1 MKKIFYL
8 IFILVSFNISAQSNI
23 IKVLDSVT
31 LSPVPF
37 ATVYFSNNKGIIAN
51 ENGHFEL
58 IKKELKNDDSLF
70 ISSMGY
76 KKVSFAINQF
86 NDSLIFLSPKTIE
99 LKNVLLTNRNLS
111 SSEIIEKARNA
122 ISKNYQTQLS
132 ENKIFY
138 KSEFLG
144 VTEKFN
150 LNKFKSTIEEINSFL
165 IDSLLNNLPKENK
178 GITEI
183 LCYYYGNQEE
193 DNQKINLIKSRETYN
208 QEDELIKSLNSRL
221 EESLKENLKSN
232 SYFKVRSGL
241 LPFSGDLDFEGLW
254 DEKDSTSQEA
264 LKKAKESELKR
275 KQNFANSRKSRITN
289 IYNKLFY
296 NEKTD
301 LDFILKS
308 NKYKFSNPELTYLGN
323 QLVYIILCE
332 PKGSR
337 DFKGTLY
344 INSEDFAI
352 VRVDYENVKP
362 LFKLKLLGIS
372 QNNYLEKGRMV
383 FSKLDNKNYSLSYF
397 QSSYGRKFGIDR
409 PFKIIEK
416 NKYVKGRRKQNQ
428 ISFKLDLKFNSVNRE
443 ELRVFENK
451 VMDER
456 SFNIIKEENKVLPEF
471 LEEFNTNFW
480 EEFD

>member
-86 NDSLIFLSPKTIE
+86 NDSLIFLSPKAIE

-165 IDSLLNNLPKENK
+165 ID
-178 GITEI
+178 I
-183 LCYYYGNQEE
+183 L
-193 DNQKINLIKSRETYN
+193 I
-208 QEDELIKSLNSRL
+208 
-221 EESLKENLKSN
+221 
-232 SYFKVRSGL
+232 
-241 LPFSGDLDFEGLW
+241 
-254 DEKDSTSQEA
+254 
-264 LKKAKESELKR
+264 
-275 KQNFANSRKSRITN
+275 
-289 IYNKLFY
+289 
-296 NEKTD
+296 
-301 LDFILKS
+301 
-308 NKYKFSNPELTYLGN
+308 
-323 QLVYIILCE
+323 
-332 PKGSR
+332 
-337 DFKGTLY
+337 
-344 INSEDFAI
+344 
-352 VRVDYENVKP
+352 
-362 LFKLKLLGIS
+362 
-372 QNNYLEKGRMV
+372 
-383 FSKLDNKNYSLSYF
+383 
-397 QSSYGRKFGIDR
+397 
-409 PFKIIEK
+409 
-416 NKYVKGRRKQNQ
+416 
-428 ISFKLDLKFNSVNRE
+428 
-443 ELRVFENK
+443 
-451 VMDER
+451 
-456 SFNIIKEENKVLPEF
+456 
-471 LEEFNTNFW
+471 
-480 EEFD
+480 